1 MHLSDNGCS
10 PNVCKNLSIDA
21 CFAVIFCSTHCSP
34 HFPSWA
40 SILGDKIL
48 SLLICNF
55 ISTLRKWVCAQ
66 VHNLDA
72 DALALR
78 KVEKLDIGTNARDYW
93 TYVVGGPVIDL
104 TNFCSAKKRRGPL
117 TQGWQV

>member
-1 MHLSDNGCS
+1 MFCCN
-10 PNVCKNLSIDA
+10 
-21 CFAVIFCSTHCSP
+21 FCSTYCSP

-40 SILGDKIL
+40 SILGDQIL
-48 SLLICNF
+48 SLLICSF
-55 ISTLRKWVCAQ
+55 ISTLRKRVCAQ

-78 KVEKLDIGTNARDYW
+78 KVETLDIGTNARDYW
-93 TYVVGGPVIDL
+93 TYIVGGPEIDL
-104 TNFCSAKKRRGPL
+104 TNFCSAKKQRGPL